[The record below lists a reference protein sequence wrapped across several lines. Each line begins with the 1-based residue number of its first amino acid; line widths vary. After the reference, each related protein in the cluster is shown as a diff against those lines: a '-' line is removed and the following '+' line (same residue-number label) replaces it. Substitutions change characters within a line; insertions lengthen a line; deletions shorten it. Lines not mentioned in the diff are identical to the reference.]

1 MSTKI
6 LHDARKEV
14 KIILT
19 GSSSFDL
26 SGKISESLTGRKR
39 TFNLFPLSVEE
50 LQSHISTFEI
60 KHSISQYLIYGM
72 YPEVITSNIPSQKKT
87 ILRELASS
95 YLFKDILQLTTV
107 KHSDKLYRLLQLLAL
122 QIGKTVSLAKLS
134 NVLDMSF
141 ESVER
146 YIDLLDKAFVI
157 YRLSGYSRN
166 KSKEISKMDKI
177 YFYDVGIRN
186 AVLDN
191 FTEVELRND
200 AGDLWENFLI
210 SERIKHNS
218 YHDSEKRMY
227 FWRTYGGTEID
238 LIEEGDGKLFAYE
251 IKYSNK
257 IKNAP
262 KSWSENYPDSSYQ
275 TINKDNYLNF
285 VATIKP

>member
-1 MSTKI
+1 MIIMEFSQNNKSTNLSNRIKRI
-6 LHDARKEV
+6 SKKRQ
-14 KIILT
+14 
-19 GSSSFDL
+19 DL
-26 SGKISESLTGRKR
+26 IRR
-39 TFNLFPLSVEE
+39 NLN
-50 LQSHISTFEI
+50 
-60 KHSISQYLIYGM
+60 
-72 YPEVITSNIPSQKKT
+72 SNIPSQKKT

-95 YLFKDILQLTTV
+95 YLLKDILQLTTV

-134 NVLDMSF
+134 NALDMSF

-186 AVLDN
+186 TVLDN
-191 FTEVELRND
+191 FTEIELRND
-200 AGDLWENFLI
+200 AGDLWEKFLI
-210 SERIKHNS
+210 SERIKRNS

-238 LIEEGDGKLFAYE
+238 LIEEGGGKLFAYE
-251 IKYSNK
+251 IKYSNTLK
-257 IKNAP
+257 HN
-262 KSWSENYPDSSYQ
+262 
-275 TINKDNYLNF
+275 TIIPHHPNEAFN
-285 VATIKP
+285 